1 MVVVC
6 PIKAIEKIDM
16 NVITR
21 TISTIGIGCTALLIA
36 SFYVPLF
43 CS

>member
-1 MVVVC
+1 MVC
-6 PIKAIEKIDM
+6 PIKAIEKLDM

-21 TISTIGIGCTALLIA
+21 NISTIGIGCTALLTA
-36 SFYVPLF
+36 SFYFPLF